1 MSPTVK
7 KIKAKIN
14 SGDLIKLKSM
24 CTAKEINHQQNEK
37 AINLMGK
44 IFEKYMTGN
53 ILTSKIHK

>member
-37 AINLMGK
+37 
-44 IFEKYMTGN
+44 EST
-53 ILTSKIHK
+53 